1 MNGRKGGIGVAERKL
16 AEQVLQA
23 HHRGSCRESVGKYEE
38 PALWM
43 AAQAGDTKI
52 CQQLLAARA
61 EVNVRWKS
69 WTPLMGAGRARAWG
83 SGIASVKKHG
93 QCECSKQK
101 TSLSAEFCS

>member
-16 AEQVLQA
+16 AEQVLQV
-23 HHRGSCRESVGKYEE
+23 HHRGSCRSSVGKYEE

-61 EVNVRWKS
+61 EVTRGGRVDAIDGRRPS
-69 WTPLMGAGRARAWG
+69 AGMGKWYR
-83 SGIASVKKHG
+83 
-93 QCECSKQK
+93 
-101 TSLSAEFCS
+101 FC